1 MLFFVFCTGLVILVI
16 AILAALVV
24 QKASPAILGVFVF
37 LLTLVISSVGTVDTK
52 NVGVVTSFKKP
63 TGETKEAGAY
73 WKAPWKDVTDMSLA
87 WQTDSYQFTVQAAA
101 GTTVG
106 LDIRPR
112 WRMTR
117 NAAPDLFQNHKDF
130 ESVRNNLFKNEL
142 LDASNKLFASYNP
155 LTNLNTATGQPLKT
169 KEQWAT
175 ELQAELNK
183 RFLGKV
189 EISGKG
195 EQVIQKIE
203 VDRLAIITIAPD
215 QDTQEKLNQ
224 QVAEF
229 GKGKVL
235 DQQKINADKQKA
247 ITETNAKVDKETRC
261 LEIAEKVSGEP
272 GLCLGGGTGVIVNKP
287 AK

>member
-1 MLFFVFCTGLVILVI
+1 LFWVFITGIIVLFVGAV
-16 AILAALVV
+16 AALVRKHV
-24 QKASPAILGVFVF
+24 GPFILAFLVF
-37 LLTLVISSVGTVDTK
+37 LGAWTISSVGTVDTK

-63 TGETKEAGAY
+63 TGETYEAGAY

-87 WQTDSYQFTVQAAA
+87 WQTDTYQFTVQAAA

-117 NAAPDLFQNHKDF
+117 DAAPDLFQNHKDF
-130 ESVRNNLFKNEL
+130 QSVKDNLFKNEL

-155 LTNLNTATGQPLKT
+155 LTNLNTDTGQPIKT
-169 KEQWAT
+169 KEQWAS
-175 ELQAELNK
+175 ELQTELNK

-189 EISGKG
+189 EINGKG
-195 EQVIQKIE
+195 EQTIQKIE

-215 QDTQEKLNQ
+215 KDTQEKLNQ

-229 GKGKVL
+229 GRGKIL
-235 DQQKINADKQKA
+235 DQQKTNADKEKL
-247 ITETNAKVDKETRC
+247 ITETNAKVDKQTRC
-261 LEIAEKVSGEP
+261 LEIAEKVNGEP
-272 GLCLGGGTGVIVNKP
+272 GLCLSGGGAGIIVNSK
-287 AK
+287 K